1 MRAHLIGHEG
11 KGISELAMI
20 LHVTR
25 MHLTIAALSA
35 WGRALAAG
43 RAFARVRKV
52 ARGTKL
58 SEVPLHMRG
67 LAKAHVSYRAHMQ
80 LGFFVNIALLGSS
93 EMKVKP
99 SLASPHDLLPKNLQD
114 VQCLLGLLGSISKAT
129 TAKAT
134 LIGSRTAMESLGGVG
149 YLENEEIERNVARLA
164 RDCAVLCTGE
174 GTTDVLA
181 TDVGKGSGER

>member
-1 MRAHLIGHEG
+1 MR
-11 KGISELAMI
+11 
-20 LHVTR
+20 R
-25 MHLTIAALSA
+25 
-35 WGRALAAG
+35 
-43 RAFARVRKV
+43 
-52 ARGTKL
+52 
-58 SEVPLHMRG
+58 

-80 LGFFVNIALLGSS
+80 LGFFVIALLRSS

-99 SLASPHDLLPKNLQD
+99 SLAPPHYLPKNLHD
-114 VQCLLGLLGSISKAT
+114 VQCLLGLLGLISKAT

-134 LIGSRTAMESLGGVG
+134 LIGSQTAMESLGGVG
-149 YLENEEIERNVARLA
+149 YLENEEIECNVARLA